1 MYTSIRLL
9 NYKDFQEIWAAGEI
23 YQFMSRFG
31 YILTGQCDVP
41 VQYEFLFD
49 VEDEEEPPLKDLE
62 LFFALHTDF
71 KLEIERYTIDEI

>member
-49 VEDEEEPPLKDLE
+49 SEGDEPPLKDLN
-62 LFFALHTDF
+62 LFFDLHTDF
-71 KLEIERYTIDEI
+71 QLEFERYSIDEI